1 MNPNTKWKMKFT
13 EKLPYFKILIMKYSA
28 FTKENNEND
37 ESVYFKA
44 WKWKCT
50 VF

>member
-1 MNPNTKWKMKFT
+1 
-13 EKLPYFKILIMKYSA
+13 MKYSA

-37 ESVYFKA
+37 ESAYFKA